1 MEKAENSVQI
11 DNLAEGTYHQVA
23 IGAQPKRKHF
33 FSPLDPAYAD
43 AVHKDAETVEYT
55 EEEEVCF
62 TSLLQKLHLL
72 MSCGRDMLNGRSIKQ
87 SSLWWFAGEL
97 FFVFFGRR
105 RALDDPSFSYV
116 CKFVHSSSATATL
129 LS

>member
-1 MEKAENSVQI
+1 LTLSDIIPSGMEKAENPVQI

-62 TSLLQKLHLL
+62 TSLF
-72 MSCGRDMLNGRSIKQ
+72 I
-87 SSLWWFAGEL
+87 
-97 FFVFFGRR
+97 FFKNFI
-105 RALDDPSFSYV
+105 
-116 CKFVHSSSATATL
+116 C
-129 LS
+129 